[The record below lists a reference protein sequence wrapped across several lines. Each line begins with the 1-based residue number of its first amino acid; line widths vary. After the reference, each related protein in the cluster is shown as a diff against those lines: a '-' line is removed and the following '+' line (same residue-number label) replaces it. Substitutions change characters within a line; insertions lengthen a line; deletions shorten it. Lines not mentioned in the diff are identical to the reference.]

1 MTDKT
6 QSEVVSQLALLTVM
20 IQLCDDTVKERRKME
35 RREKHDE

>member
-20 IQLCDDTVKERRKME
+20 IQLCDNTVKERGKME
-35 RREKHDE
+35 RKRET